1 MKRADRSS
9 RAAATCW
16 SAGHAPFERL
26 PPFFGHGVVEPGELE
41 RAHQVERALPFIS
54 AVLRVGRKLDPF
66 LNAFLHHLGR
76 VGEPQQPRDLVHLQA
91 GDLGTLRRGAQ
102 RGLELAQLDQAE
114 RRIQRRNVG
123 AK

>member
-1 MKRADRSS
+1 MERADRSS

-41 RAHQVERALPFIS
+41 RGDQIKPALLLIR
-54 AVLRVGRKLDPF
+54 AVLRVSGQFDPL

-76 VGEPQQPRDLVHLQA
+76 VGEPQQPRDVV
-91 GDLGTLRRGAQ
+91 DL
-102 RGLELAQLDQAE
+102 
-114 RRIQRRNVG
+114 
-123 AK
+123 